1 MDHDILSLVLIA
13 LTRTRAA
20 MRRGRLEE
28 AERWTRVSERNA
40 ALIGKLLQGRD
51 IMDARAA
58 HLASAH
64 RRVPARMKAYRP
76 RP

>member
-1 MDHDILSLVLIA
+1 MDHDILALVRIA
-13 LTRTRAA
+13 LFRTHSA

-40 ALIGKLLQGRD
+40 ALIGKLLHGRD

-58 HLASAH
+58 HLMSK
-64 RRVPARMKAYRP
+64 RPRVPARMKAYRP